1 MNGKMILKISVEKS
15 GAPVSFDG
23 KYFERVGN
31 TTREMK
37 PERLRQFFLKETNWD
52 SMINEEAE
60 FNDIDTESVKIFI
73 KLAKA
78 RGRLGIFDEDADIK
92 ILFEHLRLSQKGKL
106 TNGAIILFG
115 KDPQKYF
122 LNATLR
128 VIRLKNEITAV
139 GDRLISG
146 NLFKQTIEG
155 QEAIKNF
162 LGVRYEIKNL
172 VREEI
177 WDYPLPAIREALLN
191 ALIHRDYLRWNVQ
204 TQVKI
209 FDDYIWFYNI
219 GGLPEGITLDKLKE
233 PHSSV
238 PRNPLIVHI
247 FYLAGFIEEMGSGIG
262 RIMGSMRNAGLP
274 EPKFKEE
281 MGGFSVYFRKDIYAE
296 EYLKELGLNERHIK
310 AVMYVKEK
318 GKITN
323 KEYQEAAKTTSRTAL
338 RDLKHLCELGILQRI
353 GTTGRKTEYV
363 LTRQKPDKHDIN
375 PTETRQKSNEGSKGN
390 A

>member
-191 ALIHRDYLRWNVQ
+191 ALIHRDYLR
-204 TQVKI
+204 
-209 FDDYIWFYNI
+209 
-219 GGLPEGITLDKLKE
+219 
-233 PHSSV
+233 
-238 PRNPLIVHI
+238 
-247 FYLAGFIEEMGSGIG
+247 
-262 RIMGSMRNAGLP
+262 
-274 EPKFKEE
+274 
-281 MGGFSVYFRKDIYAE
+281 
-296 EYLKELGLNERHIK
+296 
-310 AVMYVKEK
+310 
-318 GKITN
+318 
-323 KEYQEAAKTTSRTAL
+323 
-338 RDLKHLCELGILQRI
+338 
-353 GTTGRKTEYV
+353 
-363 LTRQKPDKHDIN
+363 
-375 PTETRQKSNEGSKGN
+375 
-390 A
+390 